1 MTIEDWTAE
10 EQNDVLE
17 FYGLDNL
24 KPTEWIDRKRESA
37 IGQVQLSSK
46 SAIKGEAST
55 EQILSSLA
63 SLDSARQLLRDDF
76 DPLGLKDPAFI
87 RQVQLSRT
95 APTELSN
102 TGGVESELS
111 TSILEVSPSNNT
123 SIIIT
128 QSSFD
133 ARAFLTQVHADTS
146 YEDLHRGRQNL
157 MKASQQRNESLKNL
171 VKQNFDRFV
180 NAKNST
186 ELVFRDMQ
194 QRRLTDQDHGTRR
207 AIEAVTVAFQRS
219 QEVYGALMAR
229 REREQLIRRKL
240 ELFNRYSFIFS
251 LGFRLEQAM
260 RVGEYQTAVMDY
272 RRAKTMLQDA
282 AGHTIQKVLQKIWHG
297 HVEKTLA
304 TLRNDLYSK
313 MSNPVFSFSVHS
325 KLVDFLI
332 DLDAQP
338 DPVVSFFTLRK
349 DMLLSQYSDAFD
361 RTMEE
366 LKRVTPDV
374 DAAAVP
380 RIILNLVQQRQG
392 AKVSMLN
399 VDVVKCWKIRAS
411 FLSSLAELFN
421 RFYSDFGLFL
431 TALLS
436 GRFCRIPTQRAT
448 EIASYEERVRSF
460 ADEYS
465 EALPKMIQQILDD
478 KLMERLDVQDSSAVA
493 LHYGIKAVGQF
504 CTMLQNI
511 WEGKAPPTL
520 ARAVQL
526 AVENSTKT
534 ILNVIWNAANEDCA
548 LLPQFETWQSSGEG
562 FDFST
567 VLIKGFETLLVQLID
582 GSSSIVSNLTDTVGG
597 TGELVTEPAEGLDDR
612 LADAITSFL
621 DSLLALVTNAR
632 RISNADEIVAA
643 VDAQRN
649 NQSLQD
655 LGVSYRLLTVMTNML
670 YMRQVAA
677 PHLLDTFAASTMG
690 GASDATKQRI
700 VAAIDRVEARMQ
712 EHFLAGKSARI
723 VALIRTGTINSGYD
737 WRSTRSPTEIRPY
750 LLTILLELVGIQTQ
764 IYDVSSTILRPLMSA
779 LVLDA
784 LQEFLRCIQMI
795 RSFGPGGYL
804 QARAESALFQ
814 QKLITIMDQEAL
826 DIYTAI
832 NATLD
837 AGCSNTPDPE
847 EARRIIDQLVRQVDD
862 ATSMSFACFQYT

>member
-1 MTIEDWTAE
+1 
-10 EQNDVLE
+10 
-17 FYGLDNL
+17 
-24 KPTEWIDRKRESA
+24 
-37 IGQVQLSSK
+37 
-46 SAIKGEAST
+46 
-55 EQILSSLA
+55 
-63 SLDSARQLLRDDF
+63 
-76 DPLGLKDPAFI
+76 
-87 RQVQLSRT
+87 
-95 APTELSN
+95 
-102 TGGVESELS
+102 
-111 TSILEVSPSNNT
+111 
-123 SIIIT
+123 
-128 QSSFD
+128 
-133 ARAFLTQVHADTS
+133 
-146 YEDLHRGRQNL
+146 
-157 MKASQQRNESLKNL
+157 
-171 VKQNFDRFV
+171 
-180 NAKNST
+180 
-186 ELVFRDMQ
+186 
-194 QRRLTDQDHGTRR
+194 
-207 AIEAVTVAFQRS
+207 
-219 QEVYGALMAR
+219 
-229 REREQLIRRKL
+229 
-240 ELFNRYSFIFS
+240 
-251 LGFRLEQAM
+251 
-260 RVGEYQTAVMDY
+260 
-272 RRAKTMLQDA
+272 
-282 AGHTIQKVLQKIWHG
+282 
-297 HVEKTLA
+297 
-304 TLRNDLYSK
+304 
-313 MSNPVFSFSVHS
+313 
-325 KLVDFLI
+325 
-332 DLDAQP
+332 
-338 DPVVSFFTLRK
+338 
-349 DMLLSQYSDAFD
+349 
-361 RTMEE
+361 
-366 LKRVTPDV
+366 
-374 DAAAVP
+374 
-380 RIILNLVQQRQG
+380 
-392 AKVSMLN
+392 
-399 VDVVKCWKIRAS
+399 
-411 FLSSLAELFN
+411 
-421 RFYSDFGLFL
+421 
-431 TALLS
+431 
-436 GRFCRIPTQRAT
+436 
-448 EIASYEERVRSF
+448 
-460 ADEYS
+460 
-465 EALPKMIQQILDD
+465 
-478 KLMERLDVQDSSAVA
+478 
-493 LHYGIKAVGQF
+493 
-504 CTMLQNI
+504 
-511 WEGKAPPTL
+511 
-520 ARAVQL
+520 VQL